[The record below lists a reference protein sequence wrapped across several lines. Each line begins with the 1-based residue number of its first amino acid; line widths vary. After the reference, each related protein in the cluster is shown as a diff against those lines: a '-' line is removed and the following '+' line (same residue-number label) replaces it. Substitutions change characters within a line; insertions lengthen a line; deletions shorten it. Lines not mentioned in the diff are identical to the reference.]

1 MEKTM
6 KILEENQLDLVSG
19 GMIMP
24 PLVGPAI
31 LRVIKELLNN

>member
-1 MEKTM
+1 M
-6 KILEENQLDLVSG
+6 KIIEENELELVSG

-31 LRVIKELLNN
+31 IRAIRELFKD